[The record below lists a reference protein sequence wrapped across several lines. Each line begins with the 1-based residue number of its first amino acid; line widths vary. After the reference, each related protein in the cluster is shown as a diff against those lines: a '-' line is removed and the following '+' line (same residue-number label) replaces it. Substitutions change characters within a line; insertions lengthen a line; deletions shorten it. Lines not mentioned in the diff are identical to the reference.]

1 MNSRALRN
9 IGGRDPD
16 WFNLLADS
24 PTKHVSDYIGDWILT
39 VTANFR

>member
-16 WFNLLADS
+16 WFNLHADS
-24 PTKHVSDYIGDWILT
+24 PAKRVSYSIGDWILT